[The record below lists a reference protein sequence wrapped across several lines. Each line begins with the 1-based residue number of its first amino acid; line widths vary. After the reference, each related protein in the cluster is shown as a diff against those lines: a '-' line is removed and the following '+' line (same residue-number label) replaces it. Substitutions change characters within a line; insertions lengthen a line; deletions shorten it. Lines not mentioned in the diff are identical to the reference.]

1 MNNNNVY
8 SLNNFD
14 FLARSFARM
23 QAEGVLLISGGNR
36 QYGRGAPRLVLQAL
50 RALLPAGDSG
60 EKVRIRTLMQASFTG
75 AGHYS
80 DLYERAVRPVHVF
93 TLVDRLAG
101 WRAQV
106 LLLQAC
112 RELPVR

>member
-36 QYGRGAPRLVLQAL
+36 QYGRGASRLVLQAL

-60 EKVRIRTLMQASFTG
+60 EKVRIRTLMQAPFTG

-80 DLYERAVRPVHVF
+80 DLI
-93 TLVDRLAG
+93 
-101 WRAQV
+101 
-106 LLLQAC
+106 
-112 RELPVR
+112 